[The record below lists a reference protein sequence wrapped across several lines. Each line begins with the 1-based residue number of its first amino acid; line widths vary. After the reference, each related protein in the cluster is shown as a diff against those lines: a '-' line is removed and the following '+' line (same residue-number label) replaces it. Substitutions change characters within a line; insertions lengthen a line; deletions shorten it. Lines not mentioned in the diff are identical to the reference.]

1 MNSMTLINYFIFA
14 ILTYLI
20 YKFLTIMNSINSYEG
35 KDLQDIYLLID
46 RVSDLEIE
54 VKNLKK
60 KIT

>member
-1 MNSMTLINYFIFA
+1 MSTMTLINYFIFA

-20 YKFLTIMNSINSYEG
+20 YKFLTIMNSINAYEG

>member
-1 MNSMTLINYFIFA
+1 
-14 ILTYLI
+14 
-20 YKFLTIMNSINSYEG
+20 MNSINAYEG